1 MSAKYPEMGYTM
13 IWQAQ
18 ATKRA
23 LKASDRMPWKA
34 HASFWLLH
42 AVLKAQ
48 GPAGSKEWKNLASS
62 KVATR
67 STTATSRGITS
78 GSRVGWRMVTRSPLK
93 SSTSAVIKACPIE
106 LSFRA
111 EVPRKVLEDIRSIYG
126 FWLESSPDDDELVDL
141 SQAPKWKA
149 WQASRTP
156 GSWLSGLREAQG
168 WTQRELG
175 ERLGGVSPAR
185 ISDWE
190 HDRRAIS
197 KEVAKQLSVL
207 LHVSVACFL

>member
-1 MSAKYPEMGYTM
+1 M
-13 IWQAQ
+13 
-18 ATKRA
+18 
-23 LKASDRMPWKA
+23 
-34 HASFWLLH
+34 
-42 AVLKAQ
+42 
-48 GPAGSKEWKNLASS
+48 ASS
-62 KVATR
+62 KAATR
-67 STTATSRGITS
+67 SITATSQGITS
-78 GSRVGWRMVTRSPLK
+78 GSRVGRRMAIRSPLK
-93 SSTSAVIKACPIE
+93 SSTSAAIKARPIE
-106 LSFRA
+106 LRFRA

-141 SQAPKWKA
+141 SQAPEWKA
-149 WQASRTP
+149 WQTSQTP

-175 ERLGGVSPAR
+175 ERLGGVSSTR

-207 LHVSVACFL
+207 LHISVERFL